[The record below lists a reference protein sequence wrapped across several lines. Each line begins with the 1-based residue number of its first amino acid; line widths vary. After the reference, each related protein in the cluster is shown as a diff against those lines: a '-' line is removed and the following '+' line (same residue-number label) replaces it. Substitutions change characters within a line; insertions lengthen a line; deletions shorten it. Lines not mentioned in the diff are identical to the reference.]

1 MIWRYGKYILENLGP
16 ENVSI
21 LYQDNYY
28 KKREDQQKD
37 NNGHYNFDLPSSF
50 HQDEFFEDIR
60 KIKAGEKVW
69 RKEYTFNN
77 PEIIPSKILVSPNK
91 IILVEGLFLFN
102 EIKISNLFDR
112 KIFIDCNIQ
121 KMIERRIKRDHEMRG
136 YDKSDVNYKYE
147 NHVLPSYKNF
157 ILPYKKTADLVI
169 NNDSDNLNGAKEL
182 INNALKL
189 ESLQVEEKAR
199 LCSILAEFYKQENN

>member
-1 MIWRYGKYILENLGP
+1 METKCRLFGICGSSGSGKSFIAKYILENLGP

-60 KIKAGEKVW
+60 KIKAGKKVW

-112 KIFIDCNIQ
+112 KIFIDCSIQ
-121 KMIERRIKRDHEMRG
+121 TMIERRIKRDHEMRG

-169 NNDSDNLNGAKEL
+169 NNDSDNLNGAKLTLEYIL
-182 INNALKL
+182 KESGVNN
-189 ESLQVEEKAR
+189 
-199 LCSILAEFYKQENN
+199 N